1 MRALASDF
9 DGTIFFEDG
18 FRDEDLKQIQAYKKQ
33 GNMFGICTGRPLAD
47 LQRDMTKSLDLD
59 FYICSTGALIL
70 DKEFNEIYKSVIERK
85 LVEELV
91 NKYIKT
97 LGVYIQSDC
106 GFMTMRN
113 EVNNRVIN
121 DVINSL
127 DDEKGEIYSVGLNAF
142 NEENAKKICLELK
155 EAYPDLE
162 AYQNKGGIDIVPSGC
177 SKGKGIQIIKNH
189 FNIHHISGIGDSYN
203 DIPLIRDSDCSFTF
217 KSSPKEVIA
226 HADYVVDSMSDAINI
241 LLKES

>member
-70 DKEFNEIYKSVIERK
+70 DKEFNEIYKSVIERE

-91 NKYIKT
+91 NKYI
-97 LGVYIQSDC
+97 
-106 GFMTMRN
+106 
-113 EVNNRVIN
+113 
-121 DVINSL
+121 
-127 DDEKGEIYSVGLNAF
+127 
-142 NEENAKKICLELK
+142 
-155 EAYPDLE
+155 
-162 AYQNKGGIDIVPSGC
+162 
-177 SKGKGIQIIKNH
+177 
-189 FNIHHISGIGDSYN
+189 
-203 DIPLIRDSDCSFTF
+203 
-217 KSSPKEVIA
+217 
-226 HADYVVDSMSDAINI
+226 
-241 LLKES
+241 